1 MLDSELD
8 NPLTDKK
15 TVPPPRPRR
24 RRGRALLGGTAV
36 LAIGAAGAAYALNDG
51 GGSKT
56 PATSAL
62 PTATVVRTNLTTTA
76 NVDGTLGYAGEH
88 TVLADGGKRITW
100 LPREGA
106 VIRRGEQVYG
116 VDGRRVPLFYGKMPF
131 WRTLHSGVSNG
142 YDVLVLERNL
152 KALGFGDGM
161 TVDRDFTYA
170 TQQAI
175 EEWQD
180 DIGVPQ
186 TGVVKVGDVVVQP
199 DAIRVTKVKAVLGA
213 RASGTVL
220 TASGTRR
227 EVTVNLP
234 VGQQGMAVKG
244 AKVDVTLPGGKKATG
259 RITSVGTVAT
269 AGSTG
274 SSTQTGQSTETATI
288 PVFITLDKSGSVGN
302 LDNAPVT
309 VAFASAERRNVLA
322 VPITALLAS
331 GDGDYSVNV
340 VDASGAVRS
349 VPVRLGIFDDDMVE
363 VSGALSPGMKVQVPK
378 S

>member
-1 MLDSELD
+1 MLDAELD

-15 TVPPPRPRR
+15 AAPPPPLRR
-24 RRGRALLGGTAV
+24 RRVRALLGGTAV
-36 LAIGAAGAAYALNDG
+36 LAVGAVGAAYALHDG
-51 GGSKT
+51 GGSNT
-56 PATSAL
+56 PTTSAL

-76 NVDGTLGYAGEH
+76 NVDGTLGYAGSY

-106 VIRRGEQVYG
+106 VIRRGERVYG

-131 WRTLHSGVSNG
+131 WRTLQSGVSNG

-170 TQQAI
+170 TRRAI

-186 TGVVKVGDVVVQP
+186 TGVLKVGDVVVQP
-199 DAIRVTKVKAVLGA
+199 GAIRVTKVKAVLGA
-213 RASGTVL
+213 RTGGTVL
-220 TASGTRR
+220 TASSTGR

-244 AKVDVTLPGGKKATG
+244 AKVEIALPGGKKATG
-259 RITSVGTVAT
+259 RITAVGTAAT

-288 PVFITLDKSGSVGN
+288 PVYITLDKSGGAGD

-309 VAFASAERRNVLA
+309 VAFTSAERRNVLA
-322 VPITALLAS
+322 VPVTALLAS
-331 GDGDYSVNV
+331 GDGGYSVNV
-340 VDASGAVRS
+340 VDATGAVRS
-349 VPVRLGIFDDDMVE
+349 VPVRLGVFDDDMVE